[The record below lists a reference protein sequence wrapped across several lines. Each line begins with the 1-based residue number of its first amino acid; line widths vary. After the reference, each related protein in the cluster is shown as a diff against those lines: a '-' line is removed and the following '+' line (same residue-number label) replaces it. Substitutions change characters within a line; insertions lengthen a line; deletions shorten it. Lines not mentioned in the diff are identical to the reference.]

1 MSVELFHVLSLAPES
16 RSISTV
22 VSTVVSTV
30 IARDLNDFVQDYM
43 YGTVPSTGMELNVV
57 KGKME
62 GRAVA
67 SVARLKIYG
76 GGDLCPPCLTLAMYS
91 SANHCIVL

>member
-22 VSTVVSTV
+22 VSAD

-76 GGDLCPPCLTLAMYS
+76 GGGTFALHA
-91 SANHCIVL
+91 

>member
-16 RSISTV
+16 RSI
-22 VSTVVSTV
+22 STV

-67 SVARLKIYG
+67 SVARLKSYG
-76 GGDLCPPCLTLAMYS
+76 GGGPLPSMPDPSNVQLC
-91 SANHCIVL
+91 